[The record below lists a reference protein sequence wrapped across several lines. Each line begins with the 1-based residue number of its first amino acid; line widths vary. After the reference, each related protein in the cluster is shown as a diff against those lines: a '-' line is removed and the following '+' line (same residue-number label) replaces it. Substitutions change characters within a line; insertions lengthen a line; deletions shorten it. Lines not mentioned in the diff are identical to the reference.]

1 MKFGWILELCLITFT
16 AAASLKK
23 YRFWLPTYKSSMRD
37 GVGLGLGGFG
47 EGIAIPQTEDIPM
60 FTPPPFSL
68 TLPPEVAPKISIRG
82 SMETF
87 WDLN

>member
-1 MKFGWILELCLITFT
+1 MKFSWILELCLVSFA

-23 YRFWLPTYKSSMRD
+23 YRFWLPTDQGSARD
-37 GVGLGLGGFG
+37 GGGLGLGLGGFG

-82 SMETF
+82 SM
-87 WDLN
+87 N